1 MRQIRVCNRKEAERD
16 YRSYDA
22 VISVIDQP
30 AEIDHPN
37 HLEELFADL
46 SEPIGD
52 NWPKKHNVENIIRFA
67 KKIPNDSK
75 TLVHCGAGISRSTA
89 TAAVVMKV
97 WGIGDEE
104 IFETLISQHPKD
116 RIFYP
121 NPLILFW
128 ADRILESNLE
138 ESFSKLFVE
147 VLTSSR

>member
-1 MRQIRVCNRKEAERD
+1 MKQIRVCNRKEAERD

-37 HLEELFADL
+37 HLEEFFADL

-52 NWPKKHNVENIIRFA
+52 HWPKRHNIKNIIEFS
-67 KKIPNDSK
+67 KNIPDDSK

-89 TAAVVMKV
+89 TAAIVMKV
-97 WGIGDEE
+97 WGREDKE
-104 IFETLISQHPKD
+104 IFETLMSQHPKD

-128 ADRILESNLE
+128 GDRLLNSNLE
-138 ESFSKLFVE
+138 ESFSKLFAE